1 MRRVCYV
8 SGTRADFGLMSR
20 TLAAIEAHPDL
31 SLSLLVTGM
40 HLSPAHGHTVD
51 EIERAGLTIAARVPV
66 PEEQATGAAMA
77 RSIGRMTGAFVDALE
92 AGRPD
97 VVLLLGDRGEMLA
110 GALAAIH
117 LNIPVAHVCGG
128 ERSGTIDEPVRHA
141 ISKLS
146 HLHFAATEGARERL
160 IRMGEA
166 PEHVHVVGAPG
177 IDGLEDDARA
187 GREEVAGRHG
197 LDSGRPIALFLYHPV
212 LQEAERAEADTT
224 LLIASLLEA
233 GCQVI
238 ALMPN
243 SDAGSDGVRRALA
256 AAATHPDVR
265 LLTHLPREAFLDALA
280 AADIMVG
287 NSSSGITES
296 ASFGTPVLNVGRRQN
311 LRERNANLSD
321 VAAEAE
327 GLREGVAR
335 LLAGGR
341 FPRAN
346 IYSIPGGSAAGRIA
360 GLLAAAPLDEELLM
374 KVNRY

>member
-1 MRRVCYV
+1 MRHVCYV

-20 TLAAIEAHPDL
+20 TLSAIQAHPEL

-40 HLSPAHGHTVD
+40 HLAPAHGHTVD

-66 PEEQATGAAMA
+66 PTEPATGATMA
-77 RSIGRMTGAFVDALE
+77 RNIGTMTGAFAEALE

-146 HLHFAATEGARERL
+146 HLHFAATEGAAERL
-160 IRMGEA
+160 VKMGEA

-177 IDGLEDDARA
+177 VDGLEDDPRA
-187 GREEVAGRHG
+187 GRAAVAERHS
-197 LDSGRPIALFLYHPV
+197 LDPDRPIALFVYHPV
-212 LQEAERAEADTT
+212 LQEAARAESDTA
-224 LLIASLLEA
+224 LLVEALLAA
-233 GCQVI
+233 GCQII

-243 SDAGSDGVRRALA
+243 SDAGSDGVRRALDA
-256 AAATHPDVR
+256 VTTHRDIRV
-265 LLTHLPREAFLDALA
+265 LTHLPREAFLDALA

-287 NSSSGITES
+287 NSSSGITEA

-311 LRERNANLSD
+311 LRERNANLTD
-321 VAAEAE
+321 VAAEPDEVRE
-327 GLREGVAR
+327 GLAR

-341 FPRAN
+341 LPRAN
-346 IYSIPGGSAAGRIA
+346 IYSIAGGTAAGRIA
-360 GLLAAAPLDEELLM
+360 ALLATAPLDERLLM